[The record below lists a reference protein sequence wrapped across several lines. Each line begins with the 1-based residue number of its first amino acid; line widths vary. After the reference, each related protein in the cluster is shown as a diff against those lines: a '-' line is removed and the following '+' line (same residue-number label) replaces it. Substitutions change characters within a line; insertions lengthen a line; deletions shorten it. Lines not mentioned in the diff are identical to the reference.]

1 MLELAKGPLEGGR
14 SVSRVFSYDD
24 AFSRN
29 IGWVTQAEQHALR
42 TKRVAIAGLG
52 GVGGTHLLTLV
63 RLGIGRFRIADFDVF
78 DLANFNRQVG
88 AAMSTLGERKTAVLA
103 RMARDINP
111 TVEID
116 TFEDGVTDVNR
127 EAFLNGADVFVDG
140 IDFFA
145 FAARRAIFAA
155 ARARGIP
162 AVTAAPLGM
171 GVALLNF
178 MPKRM
183 SFDRYFDLRDGMN
196 DHELA
201 VRFLVGLSPA
211 MLQRRYLVDRS
222 AVDLEAQRGP
232 STIIACQLC
241 AGVAA
246 AETLKLL
253 LGRGRVP
260 AAPRGLHFDAY
271 RQRLVRTWR
280 PGGNRHPAQRLAI
293 RLARRQLAAM
303 GAAAQA

>member
-1 MLELAKGPLEGGR
+1 MHVQGGALARE
-14 SVSRVFSYDD
+14 FSYDE

-29 IGWVTQAEQHALR
+29 IGWVTRAEQQALR
-42 TKRVAIAGLG
+42 GKCVAIAGLG
-52 GVGGTHLLTLV
+52 GVGGVHLLTLA
-63 RLGIGRFRIADFDVF
+63 RLGIGRFRIADFDAF

-88 AAMSTLGERKTAVLA
+88 AGMSTLGQRKTDVLA
-103 RMARDINP
+103 RMARDVNP
-111 TVEID
+111 EVEIVAYD
-116 TFEDGVTDVNR
+116 EGVTDANR
-127 EAFLNGADVFVDG
+127 DAFLTGADIFVDG

-145 FAARRAIFAA
+145 FAARRAVFAA
-155 ARARGIP
+155 AHARGIP

-178 MPKRM
+178 MPRKM
-183 SFDRYFDLRDGMN
+183 SFDRYFDLRDGLS

-222 AVDLEAQRGP
+222 AVNFDAQRGP
-232 STIIACQLC
+232 STVIACQLC

-246 AETLKLL
+246 AETLKIL

-271 RQRLVRTWR
+271 RHRLVRTWR

-293 RLARRQLAAM
+293 QIARRQLAAM
-303 GAAAQA
+303 ARNART